1 MGTRA
6 MASAFIASV
15 GALAGLAVA
24 GALATLTLPSPGD
37 AILAVIFAVLVLLAI
52 ARPVHFAFRAN
63 IDLTTL
69 LIIAI
74 ALTFDPSLAVL
85 VTAAGAL
92 GGQLVQ
98 FSNWSGVVFNSSQVT
113 IQAAVAVAI
122 LALFGWDPARPAY
135 EDARYVPVFVLVMI
149 AIFLVNTV
157 LVSLVIGLQTR
168 LSALAIWRDA
178 VTADLLVE
186 QASQFALG
194 LAAALVVEVQPWI
207 MPILLAPG
215 LMLYIAAN
223 RKSRLEF
230 QTRDAI
236 AALADLVDRRDPYTA
251 DHSRRVAVVARE
263 LAAHMDLSPQEIVAI
278 ERAARVHDLGKL
290 VIDLSLLNKEGT
302 LTQEDWNLFRRHPE
316 DGANI
321 LTWFPEFRPSAELV
335 RYHHERWAGGGY
347 PYGLSGE
354 QIPLGA
360 RILAVADSLDAMSSA
375 RPYRPALTRE
385 VIVAEFKR
393 HSGTQW
399 DPAVVDALLDLI
411 ERGTIDLSTD
421 GETPRV
427 YDGMGTVVQ
436 GR

>member
-6 MASAFIASV
+6 LASAYIVSV
-15 GALAGLAVA
+15 GALAGLTIA
-24 GALATLTLPSPGD
+24 GAVATLTTPSLGTS
-37 AILAVIFAVLVLLAI
+37 ILATIFAALVLLAI
-52 ARPVHFAFRAN
+52 ARPVHFGFRAN

-69 LIIAI
+69 LVIAI
-74 ALTFDPSLAVL
+74 ALTFDPALAVL
-85 VTAAGAL
+85 VTALGAF
-92 GGQLVQ
+92 GGQLAH
-98 FSNWSGVVFNSSQVT
+98 FSNWYGVIFNASQVT
-113 IQAAVAVAI
+113 VQAAVAVAI
-122 LALFGWDPARPAY
+122 LALFGWEPSAPAY
-135 EDARYVPVFVLVMI
+135 EDARFVPVFVLVMI
-149 AIFLVNTV
+149 AIFLVNTS
-157 LVSLVIGLQTR
+157 LVAMVIGLQAR

-178 VTADLLVE
+178 VTVELLVE

-194 LAAALVVEVQPWI
+194 LAAALVVQVQPWI

-251 DHSRRVAVVARE
+251 DHSRRVAILARE
-263 LAAHMDLSPQEIVAI
+263 LATHMGLAPREIEDI

-290 VIDLSLLNKEGT
+290 VIDLSLLNKEGA
-302 LTQEDWNLFRRHPE
+302 LTPEDWSLFQRHPE

-321 LTWFPEFRPSAELV
+321 LTWFPEFRTSAELV

-347 PYGLSGE
+347 PHGLRGE

-375 RPYRPALTRE
+375 RPYRAALPRE
-385 VIVAEFKR
+385 VIVSEFKR
-393 HSGTQW
+393 HAGTQW
-399 DPAVVDALLDLI
+399 DPAVVAAVLDLI
-411 ERGTIDLSTD
+411 EGGTIRLSAT
-421 GETPRV
+421 GETLQV
-427 YDGMGTVVQ
+427 YDGLGTVVQ
-436 GR
+436 GH